1 MLCAFSSRSA
11 LHFDH
16 GVEQAC
22 SAAARVL
29 LACPSRTPPSS
40 ASSCLLIFLYEALPH
55 AEGRR
60 LRKHVSHGSVLPSS
74 GSTASSLSSS
84 VRGKYLYRGG
94 RMCFP
99 VRVCRCL
106 LESRSVFL
114 RSCPLVPRSRFAP
127 GRPDVFSR
135 SRLTTTSSPLLSS
148 PTLLLFTSST
158 RPSVVSTDTVYGV
171 VRAVAQFKA

>member
-29 LACPSRTPPSS
+29 LACPSRTTPSS

-60 LRKHVSHGSVLPSS
+60 LRNHVSRGSVLPSS
-74 GSTASSLSSS
+74 GSTSPSLCSSM
-84 VRGKYLYRGG
+84 RGKYLYGG
-94 RMCFP
+94 RTDVLSRPRLPVSSGIAFCISSLLTACSAESICARAAGRVFP
-99 VRVCRCL
+99 VAT
-106 LESRSVFL
+106 EYNFQSSVE
-114 RSCPLVPRSRFAP
+114 
-127 GRPDVFSR
+127 
-135 SRLTTTSSPLLSS
+135 
-148 PTLLLFTSST
+148 
-158 RPSVVSTDTVYGV
+158 
-171 VRAVAQFKA
+171 